1 MDSVIFGNPNTDWWK
16 LSFDDVSRREQII
29 AVDGELQVG
38 FFTASTL
45 MCIPPAVLEQ
55 FASVVELLYN
65 TLTGSATLRNANRQ
79 SEVSWTLTANALGHI
94 RCGGFYSINRN
105 TLNFSFLTDQT
116 ELPGLLAWL
125 RRSLATYNARSD
137 L

>member
-55 FASVVELLYN
+55 FDCRGFLGAERQQ
-65 TLTGSATLRNANRQ
+65 GLRGRLEQ
-79 SEVSWTLTANALGHI
+79 
-94 RCGGFYSINRN
+94 R
-105 TLNFSFLTDQT
+105 
-116 ELPGLLAWL
+116 
-125 RRSLATYNARSD
+125 
-137 L
+137 